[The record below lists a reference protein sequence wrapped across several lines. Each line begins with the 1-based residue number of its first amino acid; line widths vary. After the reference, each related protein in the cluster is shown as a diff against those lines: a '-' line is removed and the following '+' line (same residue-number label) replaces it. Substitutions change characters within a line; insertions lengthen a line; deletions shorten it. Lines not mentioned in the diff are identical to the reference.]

1 MLSSEHILL
10 ESDVRD
16 VPELGAARKVHARLV
31 IQNLLRRRAL
41 ELTLIDYFYLS
52 VRERRSRSP
61 GLEYVLDLR
70 FADPAL
76 RLSRH
81 VPWKWIIATVALA
94 TLCGAVGWRV
104 VAAPGPWWQHSWIA
118 VFASLFCAAG
128 VTGIISAWRAHET
141 LVLFSTNG
149 RARLLEFTGG
159 LGTFRVVR
167 RFSQQLAAHLRIAI
181 AARRPAKSEHLR
193 DEMREHFR
201 LKTIGVLAEQDY
213 EAAKRLILA
222 GHPPSTPIRQ

>member
-1 MLSSEHILL
+1 MPSSEHILL

-16 VPELGAARKVHARLV
+16 VPELRAARKVHARLV
-31 IQNLLRRRAL
+31 VQNLLRRRAI

-52 VRERRSRSP
+52 VRERRARSP

-70 FADPAL
+70 FADPSL

-81 VPWKWIIATVALA
+81 VPWRWLMATFAFA
-94 TLCGAVGWRV
+94 ALCGAIGWRIA
-104 VAAPGPWWQHSWIA
+104 AAPGPWWQHSWIV
-118 VFASLFCAAG
+118 VFAFLFGAA
-128 VTGIISAWRAHET
+128 TLAGIVSAWRAHET

-149 RARLLEFTGG
+149 RARILEFTGG
-159 LGTFRVVR
+159 LGTFRIIR

-181 AARRPAKSEHLR
+181 AARRPANAEHLR

-201 LKTIGVLAEQDY
+201 LKTIGVLAEEDY

-222 GHPPSTPIRQ
+222 RHTPVTR

>member
-1 MLSSEHILL
+1 MRSSEHILL
-10 ESDVRD
+10 ESEVRD
-16 VPELGAARKVHARLV
+16 VPELRAARKVHARLV
-31 IQNLLRRRAL
+31 IQNPLRRRAL

-52 VRERRSRSP
+52 VRERRARNP

-70 FADPAL
+70 FADPTL

-81 VPWKWIIATVALA
+81 VPWRWLMATLALA
-94 TLCGAVGWRV
+94 VLCGAIGWRIV
-104 VAAPGPWWQHSWIA
+104 TASGPWWQHSWIA
-118 VFASLFCAAG
+118 VFGALFTALSVA
-128 VTGIISAWRAHET
+128 VIVSAWRAHET

-159 LGTFRVVR
+159 LGTFRTIR
-167 RFSQQLAAHLRIAI
+167 RFSTQLAAHLRIAI
-181 AARRPAKSEHLR
+181 AARRPVSGEHLR

-201 LKTIGVLAEQDY
+201 LKSIGVLPEEEY

-222 GHPPSTPIRQ
+222 RHAPGTH

>member
-1 MLSSEHILL
+1 MAASEHILL

-16 VPELGAARKVHARLV
+16 VPELRAARKVHARLV
-31 IQNLLRRRAL
+31 VRNLLRRRAI

-52 VRERRSRSP
+52 VRERRARSP

-70 FADPAL
+70 FADPIL
-76 RLSRH
+76 GLSRH
-81 VPWKWIIATVALA
+81 IPWRWITATVALV
-94 TLCGAVGWRV
+94 TLCGAIGWRV

-118 VFASLFCAAG
+118 VFGTLFGAAAIG
-128 VTGIISAWRAHET
+128 AIVSAWRAHET

-159 LGTFRVVR
+159 IGTFRVLR
-167 RFSQQLAAHLRIAI
+167 RFSVQLAAHLRIAI
-181 AARRPAKSEHLR
+181 AARRPANAEHLR

-201 LKTIGVLAEQDY
+201 LKSIGVLAEEDY

-222 GHPPSTPIRQ
+222 RHTR

>member
-1 MLSSEHILL
+1 MRSSEHILL

-16 VPELGAARKVHARLV
+16 VPELGDARKVHARLV
-31 IQNLLRRRAL
+31 IQTLLRRRAL

-52 VRERRSRSP
+52 VRERRARSP

-81 VPWKWIIATVALA
+81 VPWRWMLTTLALA
-94 TLCGAVGWRV
+94 VLCGAIGWRIV
-104 VAAPGPWWQHSWIA
+104 SSPGPWWQHTWFT
-118 VFASLFCAAG
+118 VFAGMFGAAAAAAI
-128 VTGIISAWRAHET
+128 VTAWRAHET
-141 LVLFSTNG
+141 LVLVSTNG
-149 RARLLEFTGG
+149 QARLLEFTGG
-159 LGTFRVVR
+159 LGTFRIVR

-181 AARRPAKSEHLR
+181 AARRPVSGEHLR

-201 LKTIGVLAEQDY
+201 LKSIGVLPEEEY

-222 GHPPSTPIRQ
+222 RHTPATR

>member
-1 MLSSEHILL
+1 MRSSEHILL

-16 VPELGAARKVHARLV
+16 VPGLGDARKVHARLV

-52 VRERRSRSP
+52 VRERRARSP

-81 VPWKWIIATVALA
+81 VPWRWIIATLALA
-94 TLCGAVGWRV
+94 VLCGAIGWRV
-104 VAAPGPWWQHSWIA
+104 VSAPGPWWQHSWFA
-118 VFASLFCAAG
+118 VFASMFGAAAVAAI
-128 VTGIISAWRAHET
+128 VTAWRAHET
-141 LVLFSTNG
+141 LVLVSTNG
-149 RARLLEFTGG
+149 QARLLEFTGG
-159 LGTFRVVR
+159 LGTFRIIR

-181 AARRPAKSEHLR
+181 AARRPLNGEHLR

-201 LKTIGVLAEQDY
+201 LRSIGVLPEEEY

-222 GHPPSTPIRQ
+222 RHTPG